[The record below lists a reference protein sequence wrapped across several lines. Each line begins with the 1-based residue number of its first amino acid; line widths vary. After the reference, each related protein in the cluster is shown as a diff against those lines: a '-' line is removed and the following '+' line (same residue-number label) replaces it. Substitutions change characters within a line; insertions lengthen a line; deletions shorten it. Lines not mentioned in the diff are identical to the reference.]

1 MVSTGYSIFND
12 GNLVKY
18 GKIPTAAKSFKT
30 EDLRINHIVNI
41 IENII
46 NEYKVDK
53 VVCEDQFTSV
63 NPKTTLTLRK
73 RIGAIVRMTYEDN
86 IDISYYYP
94 AQWRKILG
102 INKGK
107 AKDKKLAAYNYLFE
121 NGIFTDKFIQSG
133 VKKNDDIVDSI
144 CIGTAYLKENKEE

>member
-1 MVSTGYSIFND
+1 MASTGYSVFDNGSLI
-12 GNLVKY
+12 KY
-18 GKIPTAAKSFKT
+18 GKIPTTAKGFKS
-30 EDLRINHIVNI
+30 EDLRINHVVNV

-73 RIGAIVRMTYEDN
+73 LIGAIVRMTYEHD
-86 IDISYYYP
+86 IDITYYYP

-107 AKDKKLAAYNYLFE
+107 AKDKKIAAYNYLFE
-121 NGIFTDKFIQSG
+121 KGIFTEKFIQSG

-144 CIGTAYLKENKEE
+144 CIGIAYLKENKEE

>member
-1 MVSTGYSIFND
+1 MVN
-12 GNLVKY
+12 V
-18 GKIPTAAKSFKT
+18 
-30 EDLRINHIVNI
+30 

-73 RIGAIVRMTYEDN
+73 LIGAIVRMTYEHN

-94 AQWRKILG
+94 SSWRKILG

-121 NGIFTDKFIQSG
+121 KGIFTEKFIQSG

-144 CIGTAYLKENKEE
+144 CIGISYLKQKQGGL

>member
-1 MVSTGYSIFND
+1 MASTGYSIFND

-46 NEYKVDK
+46 DEYKVDK
-53 VVCEDQFTSV
+53 VVCEDQFTCV
-63 NPKTTLTLRK
+63 NPKTSLSLRK
-73 RIGAIVRMTYEDN
+73 LIGVIVRMTYEHD

-107 AKDKKLAAYNYLFE
+107 AKDKKIAAYNYLFE
-121 NGIFTDKFIQSG
+121 KGIFTEKFIQSG

>member
-1 MVSTGYSIFND
+1 MASTGYSIFDNAS
-12 GNLVKY
+12 LVKY
-18 GKIPTAAKSFKT
+18 GKIPTSAKGFKT
-30 EDLRINHIVNI
+30 EDLRINHVVNV

-46 NEYKVDK
+46 NEYKIDK

-63 NPKTTLTLRK
+63 NPKTTLTLRNL
-73 RIGAIVRMTYEDN
+73 IGAIVRMTYEHN

-94 AQWRKILG
+94 SSWRKILG

-121 NGIFTDKFIQSG
+121 KGIFTEKFIQSG

-144 CIGTAYLKENKEE
+144 CIGISYLKQNL

>member
-1 MVSTGYSIFND
+1 MASTGYSVFDN
-12 GNLVKY
+12 GSLAKY
-18 GKIPTAAKSFKT
+18 GKIPTTAKGFKS
-30 EDLRINHIVNI
+30 EDLRINYIVNI

-63 NPKTTLTLRK
+63 NPKTTLVLRK
-73 RIGAIVRMTYEDN
+73 LIGAIVRMSYGHN
-86 IDISYYYP
+86 IDITYYYP

-107 AKDKKLAAYNYLFE
+107 AKDKKLAAYNYLYE
-121 NGIFTDKFIQSG
+121 REIFTEKFIQSG

-144 CIGTAYLKENKEE
+144 CIGIAYLKEKEG

>member
-1 MVSTGYSIFND
+1 MVN
-12 GNLVKY
+12 V
-18 GKIPTAAKSFKT
+18 
-30 EDLRINHIVNI
+30 

-73 RIGAIVRMTYEDN
+73 LIGAIVRMTYEHN

-121 NGIFTDKFIQSG
+121 NGIFTEKFIQSG

-144 CIGTAYLKENKEE
+144 CIGISYLKQTNL

>member
-1 MVSTGYSIFND
+1 MASTGYSIFND

-73 RIGAIVRMTYEDN
+73 LIGAIVRMTYEHD
-86 IDISYYYP
+86 IDITYYYP

-121 NGIFTDKFIQSG
+121 KGIFTEKFIQSG

-144 CIGTAYLKENKEE
+144 CIGTAYLKEKEE

>member
-1 MVSTGYSIFND
+1 MVN
-12 GNLVKY
+12 V
-18 GKIPTAAKSFKT
+18 
-30 EDLRINHIVNI
+30 

-73 RIGAIVRMTYEDN
+73 LIGAIVRMTYEHD

-94 AQWRKILG
+94 AQWRKVLG

-144 CIGTAYLKENKEE
+144 CIGIAYLKEEG

>member
-1 MVSTGYSIFND
+1 MASTGYSIFND

-18 GKIPTAAKSFKT
+18 GKIPTAAKGFKS
-30 EDLRINHIVNI
+30 EDLRINHIVNV

-73 RIGAIVRMTYEDN
+73 LIGGIVRMTYEHD
-86 IDISYYYP
+86 IDITYYYP

-121 NGIFTDKFIQSG
+121 NGIFTEKFIQSG

-144 CIGTAYLKENKEE
+144 CIGIAYLKEKEE

>member
-1 MVSTGYSIFND
+1 MNV
-12 GNLVKY
+12 
-18 GKIPTAAKSFKT
+18 
-30 EDLRINHIVNI
+30 

-73 RIGAIVRMTYEDN
+73 LIGAIVRMTYEHD
-86 IDISYYYP
+86 IDITYYYP
-94 AQWRKILG
+94 SSWRKILG

-107 AKDKKLAAYNYLFE
+107 AKDKKIAAYNYLFE
-121 NGIFTDKFIQSG
+121 KGIFTEKFIQSG

>member
-1 MVSTGYSIFND
+1 MVN
-12 GNLVKY
+12 V
-18 GKIPTAAKSFKT
+18 
-30 EDLRINHIVNI
+30 

-73 RIGAIVRMTYEDN
+73 LIGAIVRMTYEHD

-94 AQWRKILG
+94 SSWRKILG

-107 AKDKKLAAYNYLFE
+107 AKDKKIAAYNYLFE

-144 CIGTAYLKENKEE
+144 CIGIAYLKETNL

>member
-1 MVSTGYSIFND
+1 MASTGYSVFNN
-12 GNLVKY
+12 GSLVKY
-18 GKIPTAAKSFKT
+18 GKTPTIAKEFKS
-30 EDLRINHIVNI
+30 EDLRINHITNA

-73 RIGAIVRMTYEDN
+73 LIGAIVRMTYERD

-94 AQWRKILG
+94 SSWRKILG

-121 NGIFTDKFIQSG
+121 KGIFTDKFIQSG

-144 CIGTAYLKENKEE
+144 CIGITYLKKEG

>member
-1 MVSTGYSIFND
+1 MASTGYSIFND

-73 RIGAIVRMTYEDN
+73 LIGAIVRMTYERD

-94 AQWRKILG
+94 SSWRKILG

-107 AKDKKLAAYNYLFE
+107 AKDKKIAAYNYLFE
-121 NGIFTDKFIQSG
+121 NGIFTDKFIASG

-144 CIGTAYLKENKEE
+144 CIGIAYLKENL

>member
-73 RIGAIVRMTYEDN
+73 LIGAIVRMTYEHN

-107 AKDKKLAAYNYLFE
+107 AKDKKIAAYNYLFE
-121 NGIFTDKFIQSG
+121 KGIFTEKFIQSG

>member
-1 MVSTGYSIFND
+1 MASTGYSIFNN
-12 GNLVKY
+12 GSLIKY
-18 GKIPTAAKSFKT
+18 GKIPTSAKGFKS
-30 EDLRINHIVNI
+30 EDLRINHIVNV

-73 RIGAIVRMTYEDN
+73 LIGAIVRMTYEHD

-102 INKGK
+102 INKV
-107 AKDKKLAAYNYLFE
+107 L
-121 NGIFTDKFIQSG
+121 T
-133 VKKNDDIVDSI
+133 
-144 CIGTAYLKENKEE
+144 